1 MFAVRK
7 AVVTRQ
13 LRPGDKF
20 PSVRALS
27 QKLKVNP
34 NTAHKVVAAL
44 VTEGVLVTTPAV
56 GSIVAE
62 RELGGKKER
71 AELLGVEVEWL
82 VVEAKKLG
90 LDLDDVQASV
100 KAHWKKLGG
109 RSRRRRTTK
118 RNDSGAARRKGRR
131 LGIMYCGKLLWKVY
145 YGLLSRNT

>member
-20 PSVRALS
+20 PSVRVLS
-27 QKLKVNP
+27 QELKVNP

-44 VTEGVLVTTPAV
+44 VAEGVLVTTPAV

-62 RELGGKKER
+62 REIGGKKER

-90 LDLDDVQASV
+90 LGDVIAVCVAPPLVEHLYIARNSG
-100 KAHWKKLGG
+100 L
-109 RSRRRRTTK
+109 SR
-118 RNDSGAARRKGRR
+118 AAFLAAGIRRKRV
-131 LGIMYCGKLLWKVY
+131 LVHLA
-145 YGLLSRNT
+145 